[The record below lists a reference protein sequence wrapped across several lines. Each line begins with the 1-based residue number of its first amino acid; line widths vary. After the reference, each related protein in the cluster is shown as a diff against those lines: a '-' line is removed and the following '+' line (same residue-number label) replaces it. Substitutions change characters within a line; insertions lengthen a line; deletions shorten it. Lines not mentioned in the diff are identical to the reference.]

1 MFNLGSIHRSSFLI
15 ANQGTCEKQE
25 SFLLLLQG
33 HLYDVLGKNHSCG
46 LKLFSTPVILS
57 FES

>member
-1 MFNLGSIHRSSFLI
+1 MFNLRSIHRNSFLI

-33 HLYDVLGKNHSCG
+33 HLYDVLGKKPQLRPKVVQYTC
-46 LKLFSTPVILS
+46 
-57 FES
+57 